1 MRVGAF
7 VFESQAAFL
16 TENLIA
22 PLRIPKE
29 ETTEKMVELNGSCVA
44 KPIRSGIWLA
54 GKFMST
60 QFHIKYVKRLQESI
74 IHVSPMDF
82 ILFLQ
87 IYNLFVAQSVISIR
101 VMVSNALCYLHEVA

>member
-7 VFESQAAFL
+7 VFDSKAALL

-44 KPIRSGIWLA
+44 KPIRNGIWLA
-54 GKFMST
+54 GKFISS
-60 QFHIKYVKRLQESI
+60 QFHIKYVERLRERN
-74 IHVSPMDF
+74 
-82 ILFLQ
+82 
-87 IYNLFVAQSVISIR
+87 IYT
-101 VMVSNALCYLHEVA
+101 